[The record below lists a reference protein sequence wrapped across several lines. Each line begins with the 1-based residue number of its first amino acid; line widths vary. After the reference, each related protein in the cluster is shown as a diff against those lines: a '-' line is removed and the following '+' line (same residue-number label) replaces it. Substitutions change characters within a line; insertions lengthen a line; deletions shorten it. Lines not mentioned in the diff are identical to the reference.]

1 MLKEGD
7 ECEDGEGG
15 EQQEAECSK
24 GMEWAVMRAE
34 YAEAVDKVR
43 RQAEQKRAAPVEV
56 EDAAEEQVQVQPKK
70 KAKATA
76 AKKTAAK
83 QPAVKKAAVKK
94 AKAAKD
100 PKAKAGSKGSKKGRL
115 R

>member
-1 MLKEGD
+1 
-7 ECEDGEGG
+7 
-15 EQQEAECSK
+15 
-24 GMEWAVMRAE
+24 MRAE